1 MTAGSE
7 SAAVPTSIWSRRA
20 CAPSSRACRW
30 CAQPIPA
37 SLAARRDSDDGR
49 VGRDCWSCLAL
60 SLFSEQPAQGFR
72 LAVPPPS
79 DVGDPPAL
87 LELDKVEHDGLGL
100 VEILELDRSA
110 CLARRNVLR
119 GDIECLD
126 IPVAG
131 IDEWIARKRGGL
143 AAIRGILSVLDDE

>member
-1 MTAGSE
+1 M
-7 SAAVPTSIWSRRA
+7 R
-20 CAPSSRACRW
+20 
-30 CAQPIPA
+30 
-37 SLAARRDSDDGR
+37 
-49 VGRDCWSCLAL
+49 
-60 SLFSEQPAQGFR
+60 FR

-143 AAIRGILSVLDDE
+143 AAIRGILSVLDDEPRQPRLSREITAVIGSSLYSEDLMATA